1 MNEVIDL
8 NFLFFKFILKVER
21 ILFNL
26 LSNFLNNFGF
36 PVQNC
41 TLVPKIVPLFL
52 ERPLDFLDPLLDSN
66 FLLAKCL
73 QFLLPVLQLDSLFSE
88 SLLHFFDLLS
98 DH

>member
-26 LSNFLNNFGF
+26 LSNFLNNFGL

-41 TLVPKIVPLFL
+41 TLVPKIVPLFF
-52 ERPLDFLDPLLDSN
+52 ECPLDFLNPFLDSN

-73 QFLLPVLQLDSLFSE
+73 QFLLPVLQLDPLFPESLF
-88 SLLHFFDLLS
+88 HFFDLLS